1 MGVWVAC
8 NYLCRMSKEAKTG
21 LGVAAGPG
29 AEVGEWVW
37 RVGLWLDERGY
48 DVVLEVMQPE
58 SCGVVRTI
66 ERRMIVVMDKVRKR
80 R

>member
-1 MGVWVAC
+1 MRREG
-8 NYLCRMSKEAKTG
+8 KTG

-37 RVGLWLDERGY
+37 RVGLWLNESGC

-58 SCGVVRTI
+58 SCGVDQSIDCEVG
-66 ERRMIVVMDKVRKR
+66 VVMNEVRKR